1 MISIKKLNS
10 LPRKTRLRKIAVLLQ
25 AEERELEI
33 GREPHREYIDSLCM
47 VLVQDA
53 GCSREIHEA
62 AEACGKLCTAAA
74 SQSPVIRRQI
84 SRVRHALLRYLG
96 AEPAEW
102 DLLVPASEE
111 LDAAV
116 RTVLPIRLFLE
127 EIRSPFNVGAIFRS
141 AEAFGV
147 ESLLLS
153 PTTASP
159 LHPRAVKSARGAIK
173 IMPWRFA
180 ELAELTEIEAEAD
193 IFALELGGTPLGEFR
208 FPERGIML
216 VGSEELGLSPQSL
229 ALAAS
234 KAGRVSIPMAG
245 AKRSLNVSVA
255 VGIVLQAWHASLTGR
270 RSVPNARAGTKRTSD
285 PNTARDGQPAP

>member
-1 MISIKKLNS
+1 VISIKKLRT
-10 LPRKTRLRKIAVLLQ
+10 LPRKTRLRKIVLLLQ
-25 AEERELEI
+25 AEERELKP
-33 GREPHREYIDSLCM
+33 GRDPHRDYIAGLCK
-47 VLVQDA
+47 VLDQDA
-53 GCSREIHEA
+53 GCGPEIQKA
-62 AEACGKLCTAAA
+62 AEDCQMLCAATGSESA
-74 SQSPVIRRQI
+74 AIRRQVN
-84 SRVRHALLRYLG
+84 RVRYALMRYLG

-102 DLLVPASEE
+102 DLLVPASEQ
-111 LDAAV
+111 LDAAA
-116 RTVLPIRLFLE
+116 RTVLPMQLYLE

-141 AEAFGV
+141 SEAFGV
-147 ESLLLS
+147 GGLLLS
-153 PTTASP
+153 PHTASP

-180 ELAELTEIEAEAD
+180 ELDEIREQEG

-245 AKRSLNVSVA
+245 AKRSLNVAVA
-255 VGIVLQAWHASLTGR
+255 VGIVLQAWHAVLTGR
-270 RSVPNARAGTKRTSD
+270 RSEPNARAETKRTSYQ
-285 PNTARDGQPAP
+285 NTATDEPLSP

>member
-1 MISIKKLNS
+1 METGRKPHRDYLGSIC
-10 LPRKTRLRKIAVLLQ
+10 AVLIHD
-25 AEERELEI
+25 E
-33 GREPHREYIDSLCM
+33 
-47 VLVQDA
+47 
-53 GCSREIHEA
+53 GCSREIHET
-62 AEACGKLCTAAA
+62 AEECRVLCSATA
-74 SQSPVIRRQI
+74 SQNEAILRQVN
-84 SRVRHALLRYLG
+84 RVRHALLRYLG

-102 DLLVPASEE
+102 DLLVPADER
-111 LDAAV
+111 LDVTA
-116 RTVLPIRLFLE
+116 RTVLPIQLYLE
-127 EIRSPFNVGAIFRS
+127 EIRSPFNVGAVFRS
-141 AEAFGV
+141 SEAFGV

-180 ELAELTEIEAEAD
+180 ELDEIRDQEG

-229 ALAAS
+229 NLAAS

-245 AKRSLNVSVA
+245 AKRSLNVAVA
-255 VGIVLQAWHASLTGR
+255 VGIVLQVWCACLTTR
-270 RSVPNARAGTKRTSD
+270 RSAPNARAGTKHTNA
-285 PNTARDGQPAP
+285 PHTAKDEPPSP